1 MSEILKN
8 AGVVAGLT
16 AAGLGMAKNVH
27 AAGNDVIK
35 IALVGCGG
43 RGRGAVI
50 NALENTATKNLKLV
64 ALADAFEPMVKGVAA
79 LCKETK
85 PDQYAIKEGQLYW
98 GIDCGQKLIENSE
111 ADVVLLCEPP
121 GIRTRNLLLAA
132 EAGKHIF
139 SEKPVAV
146 DPVGVHLAMK
156 AAKVAEEKGK
166 VLVVGHHLRYEPKH
180 IESIKMLHDGV
191 IGDLLYIRVYFNTG
205 GLWVREKTQG
215 ETEMHHQLNN
225 WYYFNW
231 LSGDHI
237 AEQHV
242 HDLDVMNW
250 MAGDRHPVKANGMGG
265 RQVRIGPNYGEIFDH
280 HTVEFIYDDDIRGF
294 SYCRQ
299 IPNCWDSFSE
309 HAIGSKGTL
318 SIEGHGDAVLKVD
331 GKEPKVWHRTYDGHQ
346 IEMDVMFDA
355 ILNGKKLNKGESGAI
370 ATMTA
375 ILGRLATYTGK
386 EITWDSAFGSTLDLY
401 PKKMTWDADPGP
413 KPGPGGIYP
422 AAVPGQINLAD
433 WGIK

>member
-1 MSEILKN
+1 MSETL
-8 AGVVAGLT
+8 
-16 AAGLGMAKNVH
+16 KNVH
-27 AAGNDVIK
+27 VAGNDVIK
-35 IALVGCGG
+35 VGLIGCGG
-43 RGRGAVI
+43 RGRGAII

-64 ALADAFEPMVKGVAA
+64 ALADAFEPMVKNVAD
-79 LCKETK
+79 LCKGAK
-85 PDQYAIKEGQLYW
+85 PDQYDVKEGQLYW

-111 ADVVLLCEPP
+111 AEVVLLCEPP
-121 GIRTRNLLLAA
+121 GIRTRNLLIAA

-139 SEKPVAV
+139 SEKPVAT
-146 DPVGVHLAMK
+146 DPVGVHIALK
-156 AAKVAEEKGK
+156 ATKVAEEKGK

-180 IESIKMLHDGV
+180 VESIQMLHDGV

-205 GLWVREKTQG
+205 GLWVREKTEG

-265 RQVRIGPNYGEIFDH
+265 RQVRVGPNYGEIFDH
-280 HTVEFIYDDDIRGF
+280 HTVEFIYDDGIRGF

-318 SIEGHGDAVLKVD
+318 SIEGHGDAVLKVN

-346 IEMDVMFDA
+346 TEMDVMFDA
-355 ILNGKKLNKGESGAI
+355 ILHGKKLNKGEQGAI

-375 ILGRLATYTGK
+375 ILGRLATYSGR

-401 PKKMTWDADPGP
+401 PKTMTWDAAPGP
-413 KPGPGGIYP
+413 KPGPDGIYP
-422 AAVPGQINLAD
+422 AVVPGQINLAD